1 MNRKGDIN
9 FQTVLIILAAATL
22 LGSIVIFAEPTIKI
36 ATNFLDQFGFD
47 FAAEDAITETIDEE
61 RIDADTPPLKIDAV
75 DDDLYVLEIDDE
87 LLPEETFISMGA
99 ISYDDNSGLT
109 KIEKGASGEGW
120 ILKGFAT
127 KEDEQALYVEY
138 QTKMLSI
145 TELQEKQILLEGK
158 ELTTIFDSPYTRGSL
173 TLEGLFG
180 DDILHTESQN
190 DFQWF
195 IDKNGDEKYQ
205 VGESITSKDLAIKI
219 IAALAPKTRAQFVH
233 DGKVYIKKQAYG
245 QGWNLEFDEPE
256 IYAYYQSHG
265 VGSIFSVP
273 SDFVLISNKPL
284 AEILTS
290 PYIRGSITV
299 NGKTYIHTPSEHN
312 LEWFADD
319 GDGNYEE
326 GEEIETE
333 KLSQL
338 ILASKWEEA
347 TG

>member
-1 MNRKGDIN
+1 MNKKADIN

-22 LGSIVIFAEPTIKI
+22 LGVIVIFVGPTIKT
-36 ATNFLDQFGFD
+36 ATNFLDKFGFD
-47 FAAEDAITETIDEE
+47 FTAEDLTTETIDEE
-61 RIDADTPPLKIDAV
+61 RIDADTIIKIDTV
-75 DDDLYVLEIDDE
+75 DDGPYVVGTDDE
-87 LLPEETFISMGA
+87 LLPQETSVALGS

-109 KIEKGASGEGW
+109 KIEKGASGNGW
-120 ILKGFAT
+120 ILKGFKT
-127 KEDEQALYVEY
+127 KADEKALYVEY
-138 QTKMLSI
+138 QTKMLST
-145 TELQEKQILLEGK
+145 TELEEKQILLEGK
-158 ELTTIFDSPYTRGSL
+158 ELTAILDSPYARGSL

-219 IAALAPKTRAQFVH
+219 IAALAPRTRAQFVH

-256 IYAYYQSHG
+256 IYTYTQSHG
-265 VGSIFSVP
+265 IGSIFSVP
-273 SDFVLISNKPL
+273 SDFVLIPNKPL

-290 PYIRGSITV
+290 PYIRGSITI

-333 KLSQL
+333 KFAQ
-338 ILASKWEEA
+338 IVLASLWEEA
-347 TG
+347 T